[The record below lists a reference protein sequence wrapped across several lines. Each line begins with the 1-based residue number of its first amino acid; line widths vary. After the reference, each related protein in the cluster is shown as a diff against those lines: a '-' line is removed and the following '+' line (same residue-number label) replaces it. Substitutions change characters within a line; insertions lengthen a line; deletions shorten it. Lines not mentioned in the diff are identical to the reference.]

1 MKRILVIAESI
12 DVNDSSGTK
21 GRVALIKNMIKVGY
35 DVHVYHYTSK
45 NIQIE
50 GARCVVI
57 RETKFSWNY
66 FFSRL
71 ERQLRYKL
79 KIDLH
84 EIFEKIW
91 GFSFTLFND
100 RDSIIK
106 AIKNIDFDPDLV
118 FTFSKGGSFRPHH
131 ALLKLPELHDKWVA
145 YIHDP
150 YPMHL
155 YPRPYAWVEPGYLK
169 KWTFVKQMSL
179 KAAYPAF
186 PSELLKDWMGSYF
199 AEFSQRGIVI
209 PHQINNEIRV
219 NSKIDI
225 LGWDAEKFNIL
236 HAGSL
241 LHARDPRALLVA
253 FETFVSSLDKISRS
267 QCRLVFIGSANNHR
281 QVLQDFSQRVPEI
294 KFLDQSVS
302 FDTVYKMQQET
313 SVNVILEAK
322 SEISPFL
329 PGKFPHCVAANKPI
343 FSLSPALSEVKRLLG
358 ENYPYCCEADD
369 KAKILEFLEISY
381 SSWKSGKGTLNRP
394 DLEAYLTEG
403 YLKQKL
409 DSLLN

>member
-12 DVNDSSGTK
+12 DVEDSSGTK
-21 GRVALIKNMIKVGY
+21 GRVALINNLIKIGY
-35 DVHVYHYTSK
+35 DVYVYHYTRK
-45 NIQIE
+45 NIQIK
-50 GARCVVI
+50 GAKCVAI
-57 RETKFSWNY
+57 REIKFSWNY

-106 AIKNIDFDPDLV
+106 SIKNIDFEPDLV

-131 ALLKLPELHDKWVA
+131 AILKMPEYHQKWVA

-155 YPRPYAWVEPGYLK
+155 YPRPYAWVEPGYYK
-169 KWTFVKQMSL
+169 KWKFIKEISI
-179 KAAYPAF
+179 KAAYPVF
-186 PSELLKDWMGSYF
+186 PSKLLQEWMGSYF
-199 AEFSQRGIVI
+199 KGYKEKGIVI
-209 PHQINNEIRV
+209 PHQIDEQIGYSLRVEILDW
-219 NSKIDI
+219 NP
-225 LGWDAEKFNIL
+225 EKFNVL

-241 LHARDPRALLVA
+241 LHGRNPRALITA
-253 FETFVSSLDKISRS
+253 FQKFILNLEVTEKSKCQLSFV
-267 QCRLVFIGSANNHR
+267 GSANKH
-281 QVLQDFSQRVPEI
+281 LSILEDFSSKVSQIKYLDKSVP
-294 KFLDQSVS
+294 FSV
-302 FDTVYKMQQET
+302 VYKMQQEA

-329 PGKFPHCVAANKPI
+329 PGKFPHCVKANKPI
-343 FSLSPALSEVKRLLG
+343 FALSPYYSEVKRLLKG
-358 ENYPYCCEADD
+358 NYPYWCEADNEEE
-369 KAKILEFLEISY
+369 ILRFLEISY
-381 SSWKSGKGTLNRP
+381 TNWKLGEGYLNRP
-394 DLEAYLTEG
+394 DLEAYLSEP
-403 YLKQKL
+403 YLRKVMDKL
-409 DSLLN
+409 